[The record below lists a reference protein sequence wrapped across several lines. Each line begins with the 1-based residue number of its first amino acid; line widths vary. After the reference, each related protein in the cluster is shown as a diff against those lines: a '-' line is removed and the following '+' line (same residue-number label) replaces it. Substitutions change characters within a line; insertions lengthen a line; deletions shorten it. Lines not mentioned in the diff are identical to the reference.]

1 MNVLV
6 YASDMGSQDPRLADM
21 QVGEEYIRRY
31 SKYGGLYLRG
41 GYEYATLQRVSDGRV
56 FRVRA
61 EKLNDHFELKREENE
76 SSL

>member
-21 QVGEEYIRRY
+21 QVGEEYILWSSR
-31 SKYGGLYLRG
+31 SGGSYIRD
-41 GYEYATLQRVSDGRV
+41 GYEYKTLRRTSDGRF

-61 EKLNDHFELKREENE
+61 EKLNDHFELKND